1 VSSAALVPETR
12 TLTGDDAI
20 KVLQHVGKGPLL
32 KAALRRF
39 RVADGFSHARSLA
52 FLIALVCIQGIIG
65 LVGLSNLLHQ
75 GNFSRVIVASIRK
88 IVPGPAGRELTTAV
102 VQAHRAV
109 DSHHYS
115 AILFATIAGLIAA
128 TTAMGQLERG
138 LNRIYGVE
146 QDRPSVLKYGFAFL
160 LALSAGTLAILSFA
174 CLAFTRTIFQGT
186 NLGFIASMWSVLR
199 WPLGLALM
207 AVAVTLLFRW
217 SPRRAQPHF
226 SWLALGAAISVV
238 LWGLATAAL
247 GIFYQSSSTFGNT
260 YGVLAGIVALWF
272 WCLLSSI
279 AIFYG
284 AAVAA
289 QLEAIRAGVR
299 DPQDI
304 EKVIE
309 SEPEAKPSPLT
320 EQHR

>member
-1 VSSAALVPETR
+1 MSSATLVPETR
-12 TLTGDDAI
+12 TLSGDDAI
-20 KVLQHVGKGPLL
+20 KVLQRVGTGPLL
-32 KAALRRF
+32 KAALRRL
-39 RVADGFSHARSLA
+39 RVADGFSHARSLG

-75 GNFSRVIVASIRK
+75 GNFSRVVVATIRK

-102 VQAHRAV
+102 VQAHHAV

-115 AILFATIAGLIAA
+115 AILFATIAGLITA

-146 QDRPSVLKYGFAFL
+146 QDRPTVLKYGFAFL
-160 LALSAGTLAILSFA
+160 LAVSSGTLIILAFA
-174 CLAFTRTIFQGT
+174 CLAFTRTIFEGT
-186 NLGFIASMWSVLR
+186 SLGFIASTWSILR
-199 WPLGLALM
+199 WPFGLALM

-217 SPRRAQPHF
+217 SPRRAQPKF
-226 SWLALGAAISVV
+226 SWLAFGAGVSVV
-238 LWGLATAAL
+238 LWGVATAAL
-247 GIFYQSSSTFGNT
+247 GIFYQSSSTFGKT

-272 WCLLSSI
+272 WCLFSSV

-289 QLEAIRAGVR
+289 QLEAQRAGVNN
-299 DPQDI
+299 PQDI
-304 EKVIE
+304 EKAIE
-309 SEPEAKPSPLT
+309 SEPEAK
-320 EQHR
+320 R

>member
-20 KVLQHVGKGPLL
+20 KVLRRVGKGQLL

-75 GNFSRVIVASIRK
+75 GNFSRVVVATIRK

-186 NLGFIASMWSVLR
+186 NLGFIASSCTNGSR
-199 WPLGLALM
+199 RH
-207 AVAVTLLFRW
+207 VAVSL
-217 SPRRAQPHF
+217 
-226 SWLALGAAISVV
+226 
-238 LWGLATAAL
+238 
-247 GIFYQSSSTFGNT
+247 
-260 YGVLAGIVALWF
+260 
-272 WCLLSSI
+272 
-279 AIFYG
+279 
-284 AAVAA
+284 VAA
-289 QLEAIRAGVR
+289 PYAAAFFLARFGGRHISRLVGSR
-299 DPQDI
+299 DRGSRNFLPN
-304 EKVIE
+304 
-309 SEPEAKPSPLT
+309 
-320 EQHR
+320 